1 MKVFAL
7 RLQANEDLKQ
17 HLTKFVNTNHLKSG
31 FILTAVG
38 SFQQVTLRFAGHPYG
53 QAFKSQFQLIS
64 LVGTLS
70 VNGLDIHLA
79 VADASGKIIGGHLM
93 NGSIIYKKAEIIIGS
108 ADEVNSFNT
117 LNEKVGANELE
128 VFKHNHN

>member
-17 HLTKFVNTNHLKSG
+17 SLTKFVKTNHLNSG

-70 VNGLDIHLA
+70 VNGLHLHLA

-93 NGSIIYKKAEIIIGS
+93 NGSIIYKNAEIIIGC
-108 ADEVNSFNT
+108 ADDLTSFKT
-117 LNEKVGANELE
+117 LTEKMVANE
-128 VFKHNHN
+128 

>member
-7 RLQANEDLKQ
+7 RLKPNEDLKQ
-17 HLTKFVNTNHLKSG
+17 SLTEFVRANNLQSG

-38 SFQQVTLRFAGHPYG
+38 SFQHVTLRFAGHPCG
-53 QAFKSQFQLIS
+53 QAFKSLFELIS

-70 VNGLDIHLA
+70 PDGVHLHLA

-93 NGSIIYKKAEIIIGS
+93 NGCIIYTTAEIIIGS
-108 ADEVNSFNT
+108 AEDLKFIRTFDGET
-117 LNEKVGANELE
+117 GYNELE
-128 VFKHNHN
+128 IVKE

>member
-7 RLQANEDLKQ
+7 RLKPNEDLKQ
-17 HLTKFVNTNHLKSG
+17 RLTKFVRINNIQSS

-53 QAFKSQFQLIS
+53 HAFKSQFEIIS

-70 VNGLDIHLA
+70 TDGIHLNLA
-79 VADASGKIIGGHLM
+79 VADSSGKIIGGHMM
-93 NGSIIYKKAEIIIGS
+93 NGCIIYTTAEIIIGS
-108 ADEVNSFNT
+108 SDELKFIRSFDRET
-117 LNEKVGANELE
+117 GHNELE
-128 VFKHNHN
+128 IIEQK

>member
-7 RLQANEDLKQ
+7 RLKPNEDLKQ
-17 HLTKFVNTNHLKSG
+17 SLTEFVRANNLQSG

-53 QAFKSQFQLIS
+53 QSVKNLFEIIS

-70 VNGLDIHLA
+70 PGWA
-79 VADASGKIIGGHLM
+79 PYSSRCG
-93 NGSIIYKKAEIIIGS
+93 
-108 ADEVNSFNT
+108 
-117 LNEKVGANELE
+117 
-128 VFKHNHN
+128 

>member
-7 RLQANEDLKQ
+7 RLKPNEDLKQ
-17 HLTKFVNTNHLKSG
+17 SLTQFVRTNNLQSG

-38 SFQQVTLRFAGHPYG
+38 SFQQVTLKFAGHPYG
-53 QAFKSQFQLIS
+53 HAFKSQFEIIS

-70 VNGLDIHLA
+70 PGGLHLHLA

-93 NGSIIYKKAEIIIGS
+93 DGCIIYSTAEIIIGS
-108 ADEVNSFNT
+108 SEELRFIRSFDEET
-117 LNEKVGANELE
+117 GYKELE
-128 VFKHNHN
+128 VVESN

>member
-7 RLQANEDLKQ
+7 RLKPNEDLKQ
-17 HLTKFVNTNHLKSG
+17 SLTEFVKINHLESG

-53 QAFKSQFQLIS
+53 QGFKSLFEIIS

-70 VNGLDIHLA
+70 PDGLHLHLA

-93 NGSIIYKKAEIIIGS
+93 NGCIIYTTAEIIIGS
-108 ADEVNSFNT
+108 SDDLKFIRSFDRET
-117 LNEKVGANELE
+117 GYNELE
-128 VFKHNHN
+128 IIHHN

>member
-7 RLQANEDLKQ
+7 RLQRNEDLKQ
-17 HLTKFVNTNHLKSG
+17 SLTKFVKTNHLQSG

-70 VNGLDIHLA
+70 LNRVHLHLA

-93 NGSIIYKKAEIIIGS
+93 KGCIIYKNAEIIIGC
-108 ADEVNSFNT
+108 ADEGKSFKT
-117 LNEKVGANELE
+117 LNENIGANELE